1 VELEPGETLDA
12 LAGELKIFQLGG
24 GHRYSTDDL
33 LVAWYGTTWAPR
45 VERALD
51 LGSGIG
57 SVAMLAAWRLPA
69 ARFVT
74 IEAQERSLRLARKS
88 VAYNGLEER
97 FTLLH
102 GDLREAPRLVANE
115 PPFDLVLG
123 SPPYWPPG
131 TATPAE
137 DEQAIAARIEMRGDL
152 ADYARAAALALA
164 PGALFACVH
173 PASRAGEAA
182 LSLAAAGLT
191 IVRARDVVFR
201 EGEPP
206 RVRLWACVR
215 REDAPEDLATL
226 EEAPLVT
233 RLANG
238 ARSAEYAAIRLTM
251 GFPPG

>member
-1 VELEPGETLDA
+1 MELEAGETLDA
-12 LAGELKIFQLGG
+12 LAGDFKIFQLEG

-33 LVAWYGTTWAPR
+33 LVAWYGTSGAPR

-57 SVAMLAAWRLPA
+57 SVAMLCAWRLPS

-74 IEAQERSLRLARKS
+74 IEAQERSLALARKS
-88 VAYNGLEER
+88 VAYNGLEDR

-102 GDLREAPRLVANE
+102 GDLRDAATCLANE

-123 SPPYWPPG
+123 APPYYPPG

-137 DEQAIAARIEMRGDL
+137 HEQAVPARIEMRGDL

-164 PGALFACVH
+164 PGGLFACVH
-173 PASRAGEAA
+173 PAPRAAEAA
-182 LSLAAAGLT
+182 RALSDAGLRV
-191 IVRARDVVFR
+191 VRARDVVFK
-201 EGEPP
+201 EGEAA

-215 REDAPEDLATL
+215 GEDAPEDLMTF
-226 EEAPLVT
+226 EEPPLVI

-238 ARSAEYAAIRLTM
+238 ARSAEYAAIRLSM

>member
-1 VELEPGETLDA
+1 
-12 LAGELKIFQLGG
+12 
-24 GHRYSTDDL
+24 
-33 LVAWYGTTWAPR
+33 

-74 IEAQERSLRLARKS
+74 IEAQERSLRLATKS
-88 VAYNGLEER
+88 VSYNGLEDR

-102 GDLREAPRLVANE
+102 GDLREAARLLEDE

-137 DEQAIAARIEMRGDL
+137 SEQAVPARIEMRGDV
-152 ADYARAAALALA
+152 ADYARAAARALA

-173 PASRAGEAA
+173 PAPRAEEAA
-182 LSLAAAGLT
+182 RALADAGLKV
-191 IVRARDVVFR
+191 VRARDVVFKD
-201 EGEPP
+201 GDAA

-215 REDAPEDLATL
+215 KDDAPDDLAEF
-226 EEAPLVT
+226 EEPPLVI

-238 ARSAEYAAIRLTM
+238 ARSAEYAAIRLAM